1 MAWSR
6 QWHLGARGA
15 VVLAAVLG
23 LASQAGGFLESDMMA
38 GLPPG
43 AEHSRVA
50 FVTPAAG
57 QVVAQPFFV
66 TAGVEL
72 AGGINYT
79 DWRMCYQVQCL
90 NIALR

>member
-15 VVLAAVLG
+15 VVLAAILG

-43 AEHSRVA
+43 
-50 FVTPAAG
+50 
-57 QVVAQPFFV
+57 
-66 TAGVEL
+66 GVSVL
-72 AGGINYT
+72 LL
-79 DWRMCYQVQCL
+79 L
-90 NIALR
+90 N